1 MFGIIKH
8 YIKSAV
14 RQAKADPLYT
24 WIYIGGVTLSIAAAF
39 TMGIVI
45 NIQISPIYPEVN
57 RSETYF
63 VPRFIGHNSTL
74 GYPKYANVSY
84 TFVKKLREID
94 GVKCASASASAGI
107 GEYATKNA
115 EGNNDFMLKWRQVDD
130 GFFTI
135 NEFKFI
141 DGSPITKEDIEGG
154 VRDLVITDEVAS
166 KMFGDNSNA
175 VGKTLA
181 IGDKKFRVKG
191 VVEGTSN
198 LMSNSYSQVY
208 YPVKLQETET
218 TGDVEQRLHG
228 AYTATILADE
238 DNIEKVKDGIINML
252 RKESDGSDWTFE
264 LEENLPASYLTQ
276 MLGGS
281 SEPGIWGLLKDKMII
296 LVVLLFVPAINLGGL
311 ISGRMDARTGELGV
325 RKAFGSNKRNVIWM
339 IISENLV
346 YTIAGG
352 IAGFVISIIL
362 IWGWLRPVYNML
374 TTMVGNFQIPA
385 GASFSFRPEMFV
397 SFRLFVAL
405 IGVCLIL
412 NTLSALVPAWMSMR
426 HSIVNSINN
435 TRS

>member
-1 MFGIIKH
+1 MGKIRH
-8 YIKSAV
+8 YINSAIK
-14 RQAKADPLYT
+14 QAKADPLFT

-39 TMGIVI
+39 TMSIVI
-45 NIQISPIYPEVN
+45 NIQTSPIYPEVN

-63 VPRFIGHNSTL
+63 IPRFIGHNSAL

-94 GVKCASASASAGI
+94 GVKCASASAGI
-107 GEYATKNA
+107 GEYATKNT

-141 DGSPITKEDIEGG
+141 EGSPITKEDIEGG
-154 VRDLVITDEVAS
+154 VRDLVITNEVAS
-166 KMFGDNSNA
+166 KVFGDNSNA

-181 IGDKKFRVKG
+181 IGDKEFRVKG

-198 LMSNSYSQVY
+198 LMGNSYSQVY
-208 YPVKLQETET
+208 YPVRIQETET

-228 AYTATILADE
+228 AYTATILVDD
-238 DNIEKVKDGIINML
+238 DNIEKVRDDIINML
-252 RKESDGSDWTFE
+252 NKESDGSDWTFE
-264 LEENLPASYLTQ
+264 LEDSMPVSYLTQ

-325 RKAFGSNKRNVIWM
+325 RKAFGANKKDVIWM

-346 YTIAGG
+346 YTITGG
-352 IAGFVISIIL
+352 IAGFVLSIII
-362 IWGWLRPVYNML
+362 IWIWIRPVYNML
-374 TTMVGNFQIPA
+374 TTLVGNFQLPD

-397 SFRLFVAL
+397 SFRLFAAL

-412 NTLSALVPAWMSMR
+412 NILSALVPAWMSMR

-435 TRS
+435 NRS